1 LHDTHKGKFGDV
13 AVVGGATGMTGAAIL
28 AANAALY
35 GGSGRV
41 FLTLLASAD
50 AQILVRPEI
59 MQRDISHL
67 PYEALTVV
75 AGCGGGAAI
84 EPHLDE
90 ILNRSKLLVLD
101 ADALNAIST
110 SPSLQSRL
118 SQRPNGSTVLTPHP
132 LEAARLANTST
143 ANIQSHRLLYAQTLA
158 DRFSCTVVLKGAG
171 SIIAAPNRIP
181 RINTTGNA
189 KLAIGGS
196 GDVLAGLIG
205 AYFSNELN
213 AFEASSAAVFRHGKI
228 ADEWPAAKT
237 LTPCDLSEAL
247 SSS

>member
-1 LHDTHKGKFGDV
+1 LHDTHKGKFGDI

-50 AQILVRPEI
+50 AQTLVRPEI
-59 MQRDISHL
+59 MQRGISHL

-75 AGCGGGAAI
+75 AGCGGANAI
-84 EPHLDE
+84 ESHLED
-90 ILNRSKLLVLD
+90 ILSRSKFLVLD
-101 ADALNAIST
+101 ADALNAISM
-110 SPSLQSRL
+110 SPSLQNRL
-118 SQRPNGSTVLTPHP
+118 AQRPSGSTVLTPHP

-143 ANIQSHRLLYAQTLA
+143 ANIQNYRLLYAQTLA
-158 DRFSCTVVLKGAG
+158 DRFSCAVVLKGAG
-171 SIIAAPNRIP
+171 SIIAAPNRTP

-213 AFEASSAAVFRHGKI
+213 AFDASSAAVFRHGQI
-228 ADEWPAAKT
+228 ADQWPATKT
-237 LTPCDLSEAL
+237 LTPLDLSEAL